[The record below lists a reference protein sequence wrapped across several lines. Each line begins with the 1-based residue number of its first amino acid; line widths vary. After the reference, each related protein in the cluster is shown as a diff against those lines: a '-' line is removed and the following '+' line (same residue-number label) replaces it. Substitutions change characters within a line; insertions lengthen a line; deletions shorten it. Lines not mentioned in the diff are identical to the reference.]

1 MTSHIYTRR
10 LFRPA
15 ALMLLLGAIAFL
27 SVVSALKPQ
36 PASAAQRGTVCYTAW
51 DDYFFYAAFQVDDP
65 RVNSVN
71 NTPLSQPQQD
81 DDIEVFFDTKGP
93 KASASRLPDTY
104 QMAVSA
110 GSGAYFSAGSAAG
123 TPQPKLVFTYKYAAT
138 VDGTLNA
145 NSDTDLGY
153 TIELAIPWHELG
165 LSGPPAPGTVWGFN
179 VINRDRQTAGAP
191 ASHLASL
198 SPDVIS
204 AATVQNPQ
212 DWTQITFVDSQ
223 ASQQS
228 GAGGVFCPH
237 VQGHYPTV
245 DGTVRSGEYFRPDGF
260 SLPAPTIAAAAP
272 TTAEEPNVNI
282 SANDEFAQAIAETP
296 QPVVVPPGQASS
308 VTAPNQDQT
317 AAAAPVQPAMPAPT
331 PKTQTPDTPDYDIQ
345 LPGGGTVHIGK
356 LQPPPAP
363 VLPPTPSIDTASAP
377 VPKIPHGKHNGK
389 SGNSGTIGG
398 NGDIAQL
405 PSGYG
410 SQFPTVGPDIDTSQ
424 TLRLLDQP
432 RVAPL
437 FIARYQAAVTA
448 SSLFGAVDQP
458 MAGGG
463 NWFGGGSVQYDTDQL
478 KDARRAGVDVLLVD
492 YDTANPNAP
501 SSLLTLVQALQDMRA
516 AGEDYPLLA
525 VHVVPHNGD
534 NGVSPTIYSEIYD
547 FFRRVPPEFRAEA
560 ILPDTQDNAPQYIAI
575 VNEDAASSVD
585 VAAVRAQFQQDF
597 SAEGA
602 GLFIGSLSD
611 GKIAGAPGD
620 TDLSSSLV
628 TPVSGDAPA
637 LARDQGASYNAS
649 WGAADSAGADW
660 ALLNSWNDYADG
672 TEAAATRQYGEQYA
686 DLTKLYSLQ
695 WNGGQPW
702 RARYLK
708 AAVPGMMSPNVLYTV
723 QVRVEN
729 AGTLPWRVGDAYAL
743 GYRWYKDGRLYDDS
757 APHLPI
763 NTNIYPGQ
771 STTLTVAILPHNQYG
786 NAIEPG
792 DYILVFDMVQGDDR
806 WFNLAG
812 DIGLKV
818 HVHIASA
825 TDVVAP
831 RVTFLSSTLP
841 TRIAAGVPYTAVV
854 TLRNDGTTAL
864 KANDAQLGYT
874 ASRFDGSSA
883 SSAADQKT
891 GVSGQATLTN
901 DIGPGAVG
909 TVTVPV
915 KIGSSA
921 ASSGDVYQLK
931 WTLETPTIAGHLVQI
946 VETVAADDGASFVLS
961 DIPRNLKTGEINTAQ
976 LGILNRGPVGWNGDK
991 WQVGYRWTYLDGTD
1005 VPDSDAGVP
1014 ISTPL
1019 LTAKD
1024 PLIAP
1029 NVATAVIAKF
1039 RAPSTPGRYYLV
1051 WNVRD
1056 PQGNLSSELGQKMHP
1071 GANLPAMVTV
1081 TESPNADA
1089 RTLDISKYYNVTAYG
1104 FEGSEGGDI
1113 DGNGNAIPGDQM
1125 PPDGAGDMVS
1135 NPVLVGKAGPA
1146 DYPSGFY
1153 APAPA
1158 ADHRIAFYFPDT
1170 SKTGVNAVS
1179 CQGQRIDLP
1188 GGYTHV
1194 HLLAAATSDGA
1205 ASTTFALSGS
1215 ASSSQ
1220 QLSIAP
1226 WTQAPTGPNAA
1237 TALSFPYRLHQGV
1250 VDASSPCILGDYEID
1265 LPAGTRSIT
1274 LPTNTDVKLFAI
1286 TVSR

>member
-1 MTSHIYTRR
+1 MTSHISTPFI
-10 LFRPA
+10 FRPA
-15 ALMLLLGAIAFL
+15 ALLLLGATAL
-27 SVVSALKPQ
+27 LGTLCAAQPQSAG
-36 PASAAQRGTVCYTAW
+36 AAQRGTVCYTAW

-93 KASASRLPDTY
+93 KASASRLPGTY

-110 GSGAYFSAGSAAG
+110 GNGAYFSVGSAAG

-138 VDGTLNA
+138 VDGTLNS

-153 TIELAIPWHELG
+153 TVEMAIPWHELG
-165 LSGPPAPGTVWGFN
+165 LSGPPATGTVWGFN
-179 VINRDRQTAGAP
+179 VINRDRQTASAP
-191 ASHLASL
+191 ANHLASL
-198 SPDVIS
+198 SPAVDS

-212 DWTQITFVDSQ
+212 DWTQITFVDSL
-223 ASQQS
+223 ASAQS
-228 GAGGVFCPH
+228 TAQGVFCPL

-260 SLPAPTIAAAAP
+260 SVGAPTIAAAAP
-272 TTAEEPNVNI
+272 TAAEEPNVNI
-282 SANDEFAQAIAETP
+282 SANDEFAEALAETP
-296 QPVVVPPGQASS
+296 QPTVVAPGQAAT
-308 VTAPNQDQT
+308 VTSPDQT
-317 AAAAPVQPAMPAPT
+317 ADVPPAQPVQPAPAPK
-331 PKTQTPDTPDYDIQ
+331 PQKPSVPDYDIQ

-363 VLPPTPSIDTASAP
+363 VIPPTTDTASAP
-377 VPKIPHGKHNGK
+377 VPQIPRGKHGGK
-389 SGNSGTIGG
+389 SGGGSSSGGEL
-398 NGDIAQL
+398 AQL

-410 SQFPTVGPDIDTSQ
+410 SQFPTVGPDLDTSQ
-424 TLRLLDQP
+424 TLRLLDQT

-448 SSLFGAVDQP
+448 QSLFGAVDQP
-458 MAGGG
+458 VAGGG
-463 NWFGGGSVQYDTDQL
+463 SWFGGGSVQYDIDQL

-492 YDTANPNAP
+492 YDTANPNA
-501 SSLLTLVQALQDMRA
+501 SGSLLTLVQALQEMRSA
-516 AGEDYPLLA
+516 NQDYPLLA
-525 VHVVPHNGD
+525 VHIVPHD
-534 NGVSPTIYSEIYD
+534 DDSAASPALYSEIYD
-547 FFRRVPPEFRAEA
+547 FFRRVPPEYRAEA
-560 ILPDTQDNAPQYIAI
+560 ILSDAQDNAPEYIAI
-575 VNEDAASSVD
+575 VNEDVASGIDLAAL
-585 VAAVRAQFQQDF
+585 RTQFQQDF

-602 GLFIGSLSD
+602 GLFVGSLSD
-611 GKIAGAPGD
+611 GKIVGIQGD
-620 TDLSSSLV
+620 TDVSSSLV

-637 LARDQGASYNAS
+637 YARDQGASYNAS

-660 ALLNSWNDYADG
+660 ALLNSWNNYAGG

-708 AAVPGMMSPNVLYTV
+708 ATVPSVMSPNALYTV

-792 DYILVFDMVQGDDR
+792 DYTLVFDMVQGDDR

-818 HVHIASA
+818 HVHIAAA
-825 TDVVAP
+825 TDALAP

-841 TRIAAGVPYTAVV
+841 TRIAAGMPYTAVV
-854 TLRNDGTTAL
+854 TLRNDGTDTL
-864 KANDAQLGYT
+864 KANDAQLGFT
-874 ASRFDGSSA
+874 ATRFDGTDGA
-883 SSAADQKT
+883 SQAQAVTGKAVLAD
-891 GVSGQATLTN
+891 

-909 TVTVPV
+909 SVTVPV
-915 KIGSSA
+915 KIGSGA
-921 ASSGDVYQLK
+921 GSSGSVYQLK
-931 WTLETPTIAGHLVQI
+931 WSLASPEVAGHLIQVVQ
-946 VETVAADDGASFVLS
+946 TVADDDGASFVLS
-961 DIPRNLKTGEINTAQ
+961 DIPRNLKTSEVDTAQ
-976 LGILNRGPVGWNGDK
+976 LGILNRGPVGWTGDQ
-991 WQVGYRWTYLDGTD
+991 WQVGYTWTYLDGTN
-1005 VPDSDAGVP
+1005 VPDSDAGAP
-1014 ISTPL
+1014 IYTPL

-1039 RAPSTPGRYYLV
+1039 HTPTTPGRYYLV

-1056 PQGNLSSELGQKMHP
+1056 PQGNFSSELGQKMHP
-1071 GANLPAMVTV
+1071 GADLPAMVTV

-1089 RTLDISKYYNVTAYG
+1089 RTVDISKYYNVTGYG

-1135 NPVLVGKAGPA
+1135 NPVLVGKSGPA

-1153 APAPA
+1153 APGHA
-1158 ADHRIAFYFPDT
+1158 ADHRIAYYFPDT
-1170 SKTGVNAVS
+1170 SKTGVNTVS

-1188 GGYTHV
+1188 SGYTSV
-1194 HLLAAATSDGA
+1194 HLLAAATSDAA
-1205 ASTTFALSGS
+1205 ASATFTLGGS
-1215 ASSSQ
+1215 ASSTQ
-1220 QLSIAP
+1220 QLTIAS
-1226 WTQAPTGPNAA
+1226 WTQAPTSPNSA
-1237 TALSFPYRLHQGV
+1237 TALSFPYRLHQGT
-1250 VDASSPCILGDYEID
+1250 VDASFPCVLGDYEID

-1286 TVSR
+1286 TVAR